1 MSFKAIQHH
10 LAVSPTA
17 QCISQLEPIASAVM
31 PFVMLTSAQ
40 LTWSNAAATCLATFL
55 AMNEAVY
62 FKSNNPHRDY
72 KLVHEC
78 NQILMLALF
87 VNSFVKAYQT
97 GSWKPLRPL
106 ILYAPLFA
114 SIGKSHPIFRIIS
127 RIPNE
132 KPKDEEIEKV
142 SELLRQGSLFVIRSD
157 DYPLQEMHQLVH
169 NCNKKDKHGRH
180 PYRIF
185 RLSMREVMGCGK
197 QWKER
202 LLETFDYLEN
212 QGRTIVL
219 IDQFDWVVGLKG
231 DTISPYAFL
240 MCAELP
246 KNIHFIG
253 FSEKPVV
260 LTDTCC
266 LNYCKKPGP
275 STPKELICVS
285 DEPIATVLDSHRDKA
300 QQVLEVLGNQYGM
313 NRVCLVG
320 EEEFEKKLLMS
331 SIAHLLED
339 AKPPLEGHTIYSV
352 HFADLFDEKSQP
364 KPAIFEFAIE
374 ANVILYVHG
383 IEEGFGLL
391 TTGGSFSKPQ
401 FRAFLDSPKI
411 KLIISASQ
419 EQFETLRKDHP
430 PFERTFAL
438 HKMEPL
444 TKEAKKTFFE
454 KEKEQYPD
462 AELSADLQDKI
473 LAIRGPCPVR
483 EQCSLL
489 GQMVSIMNQRSCTE
503 EEALDVIKVQVSHQ
517 SRSFLPPNLIELTSR
532 SEDVICLER
541 EREVLEVLITLHSKD
556 GQNNV
561 CLVGDAGCGKTQLV
575 RFIASSIKRGECRHF
590 EDYRVFSFSI
600 SSIMSGSTYMGMW
613 QGKLRKILEFCQ
625 SQGKAIVFIDE
636 IHLTIGNGKSEG
648 NDTMDIAQM
657 MKEYITDPDLRIIGA
672 TTPAEYLKYVGQDP
686 AFADRFKVMEL
697 APLSEENQL
706 KALTAHSLKHS
717 TTGEALPQ
725 EALRTILGGEGG
737 SLRTSVGRV
746 AQVHAYMSYMES
758 EDVNAAISWTRGER

>member
-31 PFVMLTSAQ
+31 PFVMLTSVQ

-55 AMNEAVY
+55 AMHEAAL
-62 FKSNNPHRDY
+62 FNSSNPPREV

-127 RIPNE
+127 EVPN
-132 KPKDEEIEKV
+132 KKSEEGKIEEV
-142 SELLRQGSLFVIRSD
+142 SNLLGQGRLFVICSE
-157 DYPLQEMHQLVH
+157 DYSLQDMHQLVH
-169 NCNKKDKHGRH
+169 NCNKKDKHGCR

-202 LLETFDYLEN
+202 LLETFDYLET

-231 DTISPYAFL
+231 DTIPPYEFL

-246 KNIHFIG
+246 KNIHLIG
-253 FSEKPVV
+253 FTQEPIV
-260 LTDTCC
+260 LKNTP
-266 LNYCKKPGP
+266 LLKYCKESEP
-275 STPKELICVS
+275 SIPEELTSVC
-285 DEPIATVLDSHRDKA
+285 DEALPAVLDSQSDEA
-300 QQVLEVLGNQYGM
+300 QQILEILGNQHGM

-320 EEEFEKKLLMS
+320 DEEDEKELLMT
-331 SIAHLLED
+331 SIAHLLKD
-339 AKPPLEGHTIYSV
+339 AKPPLKGYTIYSV
-352 HFADLFDEKSQP
+352 HFTDLFDEKNQP
-364 KPAIFEFAIE
+364 TLAVLKFVED
-374 ANVILYVHG
+374 ANVILYIHG
-383 IEEGFGLL
+383 IESGFGLMS
-391 TTGGSFSKPQ
+391 TGESIPMHHL
-401 FRAFLDSPKI
+401 RTLLDHPKI

-419 EQFETLRKDHP
+419 EQFETLRKGHP
-430 PFERTFAL
+430 PFERAFVPRRMA
-438 HKMEPL
+438 PL
-444 TKEAKKTFFE
+444 TIETQKALFE
-454 KEKEQYPD
+454 KKKEQYPD
-462 AELSADLQDKI
+462 AELSAELQDKI

-489 GQMVSIMNQRSCTE
+489 GQVVSIMNQRSCTE
-503 EEALDVIKVQVSHQ
+503 EEALAVIKVQVSHQ

-541 EREVLEVLITLHSKD
+541 EREVLEVLITLHSND
-556 GQNNV
+556 GKNNV

-575 RFIASSIKRGECRHF
+575 RFIASSIKRGERRHF

-600 SSIMSGSTYMGMW
+600 SSIMSGSTYIGMW

-672 TTPAEYLKYVGQDP
+672 TTPAEYYKYVRQDP

-697 APLSEENQL
+697 APLGEESQL
-706 KALTAHSLKHS
+706 KALEAHSQRHS
-717 TTGEALPQ
+717 PTGEALP
-725 EALRTILGGEGG
+725 EETLRKILGEEGG
-737 SLRTSVGRV
+737 SLRASVGRV
-746 AQVHAYMSYMES
+746 AEVHSYMKYMES
-758 EDVNAAISWTRGER
+758 KDVNAAISWTRGER